1 MNTFCI
7 GEYGD
12 IEVKNV
18 MVDVGFNCLEE
29 GIDIIF
35 TEENIPTITIVGCID
50 LDSLT
55 VDELEKLIEDNI

>member
-12 IEVKNV
+12 IEIKNV
-18 MVDVGFNCLEE
+18 MVDVDGRNLEE

-35 TEENIPTITIVGCID
+35 TETKEPTITIIGYID
-50 LDSLT
+50 LSNIT
-55 VDELEKLIEDNI
+55 SDEVEKLIEDNI